1 MRTKKFT
8 LAHSKCSTDIFLVVI
23 VFFFMVDNENDL
35 RFQKEKKM
43 LDDGLEGR
51 RTNISAPAFL
61 SLAHSW

>member
-1 MRTKKFT
+1 
-8 LAHSKCSTDIFLVVI
+8 
-23 VFFFMVDNENDL
+23 MVDNENDL